1 MPLYLQ
7 LLHEALSTE
16 LAALTPIITILLI
29 IGLITALV
37 QGALQ
42 IEDPT
47 FALLPKTAA
56 MIVLALSGGFGALT
70 MFETLAKSF
79 ITNAPDLVRQTWY

>member
-7 LLHEALSTE
+7 LLHEAFSTE
-16 LAALTPIITILLI
+16 LAALTPIVTILLI
-29 IGLITALV
+29 IGLATALV

-42 IEDPT
+42 IEDAT

-79 ITNAPDLVRQTWY
+79 ILRAPDLVRQPWY